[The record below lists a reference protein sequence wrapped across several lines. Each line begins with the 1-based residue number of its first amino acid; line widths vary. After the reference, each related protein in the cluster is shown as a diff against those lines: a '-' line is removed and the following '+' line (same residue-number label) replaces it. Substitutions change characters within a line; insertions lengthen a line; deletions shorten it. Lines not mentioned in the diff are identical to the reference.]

1 MPGIVVLT
9 AGGDYAA
16 RLLLGLGVRGV
27 IPEATFITPHLHSR
41 NAAVSDGL
49 RRNASPRR
57 FAAAVLRRLLSRVD
71 DSLGPKG
78 FLDQW
83 SEFSRRIEIMPSV
96 NDAQTESAIREIAPE
111 YLILAGCS
119 IVRANILALP
129 SRGTINVHPGLL
141 PWIRGVDVVEH
152 SVERSVPVGI
162 TAHFVNAGI
171 DTGNIIRR
179 ELIPVQQ
186 GDTLRSLRRKSSER
200 CTEILIELAAGVTR
214 GEHPS
219 GLAQQIRFP
228 YCKWL
233 RDAQLHEID
242 AKVACGEAIELHAN
256 WIEHFGSHIIPLDRN
271 DYPPIA
277 TSPLAE
283 LEAEMDP
290 NTESAG

>member
-27 IPEATFITPHLHSR
+27 VPEATFVAPHLHSR

-57 FAAAVLRRLLSRVD
+57 FAAAVFRRLLSSVD
-71 DSLGPKG
+71 DSLGPEG

-83 SEFSRRIEIMPSV
+83 SEFSSRIEVMPSV
-96 NDAQTESAIREIAPE
+96 NDPQTEAAIREIAPE
-111 YLILAGCS
+111 YLILAGSS
-119 IVRANILALP
+119 IVRANILSLP

-141 PWIRGVDVVEH
+141 PWIRGVHVVEH
-152 SVERSVPVGI
+152 AIDRRVPVGI

-179 ELIPVQQ
+179 ELIPVHP

-200 CTEILIELAAGVTR
+200 CTELLIELAAGVAR
-214 GEHPS
+214 GEHPT
-219 GLAQQIRFP
+219 GRTQRTRFP

-233 RDAQLHEID
+233 RDAQLHAID
-242 AKVACGEAIELHAN
+242 AKVVSGEAMELHAS
-256 WIEHFGSHIIPLDRN
+256 WSQYFGGDVISLDR
-271 DYPPIA
+271 DDSPQITTPP
-277 TSPLAE
+277 LV
-283 LEAEMDP
+283 EAGGE
-290 NTESAG
+290 AKAKA

>member
-9 AGGDYAA
+9 AGGEYAA

-27 IPEATFITPHLHSR
+27 IPEATLIAPHLHSR

-57 FAAAVLRRLLSRVD
+57 FAAAVFRRLLAQVD
-71 DSLGPKG
+71 DSIGPKG

-83 SEFSRRIEIMPSV
+83 CEFSERIEVMPSV
-96 NDAQTESAIREIAPE
+96 NDGLTEAAIREIAPD

-141 PWIRGVDVVEH
+141 PWIRGVHVVEH
-152 SVERSVPVGI
+152 AIERRVPVGI

-179 ELIPVQQ
+179 ELIPVRP

-200 CTEILIELAAGVTR
+200 CTELLIELAAGVAR
-214 GEHPS
+214 GEHPT

-233 RDAQLHEID
+233 RDAQLDEID
-242 AKVACGEAIELHAN
+242 AKVASGEAMKLHAS
-256 WIEHFGSHIIPLDRN
+256 WSEHFGSHIIPLDRG
-271 DYPPIA
+271 DHPPIA
-277 TSPLAE
+277 TPPLV
-283 LEAEMDP
+283 EATA
-290 NTESAG
+290 NTESGG